1 MPLEADLMLAP
12 DEPGAALNT
21 VCNKTKQNK
30 KQVASQNHLEILRY
44 TSAQAPSQAMKTGL
58 LGVGFGYGYFLN
70 GLLLTSGDSN
80 VLYDWK
86 TISLSL

>member
-30 KQVASQNHLEILRY
+30 QVVSQNHLEILSY
-44 TSAQAPSQAMKTGL
+44 TSAQAPPQTMKTEL
-58 LGVGFGYGYFLN
+58 LGVGLGCGYFLN

-86 TISLSL
+86 TNSLSL